1 MANPPKRSPH
11 LADDDEA
18 GVLSNF
24 IEGMGLLTQA
34 EGLPR
39 IAGRFLAL
47 LVIEGGPLGF
57 GEIADRLQVSRG
69 SVSSNARLLE
79 TMGVL
84 ERVAKPGD
92 RSDYFRLADDP
103 YEQVLTVIE
112 ARMARGERLSL
123 QARDGLARHSDAAD
137 PRVRRLDEL
146 AGFYTRLRDAAQSLR
161 TTVER

>member
-1 MANPPKRSPH
+1 MADGPKLSPRVP
-11 LADDDEA
+11 DDDEA
-18 GVLSNF
+18 SVLSNF

-47 LVIEGGPLGF
+47 LVIEGGPLSF
-57 GEIADRLQVSRG
+57 GEVADRLQVSRG

-92 RSDYFRLADDP
+92 RGDYFRLADDP

-112 ARMARGERLSL
+112 ARMIRGERLSL
-123 QARDGLARHSDAAD
+123 QARDGLERYSGAVD
-137 PRVRRLDEL
+137 PRVRRLHDL
-146 AGFYTRLRDAAQSLR
+146 AEFYTRLRGAVQRLR
-161 TTVER
+161 TTEKQ